1 MHVLKNKCIFGDVNC
16 FVYSVEW
23 QKRGL
28 LHCHILLWLQTK
40 IQPDEIDK
48 IISAEI
54 PNKDRD
60 PIIYEIVCKNMI
72 HGPCGE

>member
-1 MHVLKNKCIFGDVNC
+1 MHVLKNKYIFGDVNC
-16 FVYSVEW
+16 YVYSVEW

-28 LHCHILLWLQTK
+28 PDCHILLWLQVK

-54 PNKDRD
+54 PK
-60 PIIYEIVCKNMI
+60 IKILYFMK
-72 HGPCGE
+72 